1 MLVSSQE
8 RKRTDTPAILVC
20 IIFVVVLFGVITYT
34 FFNGTIYRF
43 IYGYDDCGNVCGLK
57 NDGNPFKSCGNTDK
71 TLLPYTLLN
80 ATQNT
85 QAPSKFTTESSCVKS
100 CKDFPGYIE
109 VANRCL
115 LKGSEDQ
122 IEENF
127 FEKVAEDFRTSWFH
141 ILISVVVAMVFSYIL
156 LILFRYATKYVIWI
170 IYIGIVILISIFSIL
185 ALVMFF
191 VMKSKGGKEEES
203 AYTFLIVSV
212 ICAIVAL
219 IFGVML
225 YFFRKRIKLVIQL
238 FKEASKALSDVP
250 LIVVEPLLTF
260 IALLFTFILFIYFT
274 LIIQSSGTPK
284 NIKNA
289 EGYEKVMFEKDFV
302 MEAAFYINFIAFFW
316 FASFILGCQH
326 FIIASTVC
334 QWFFTRAKTELNSPI
349 KRAFSHLLNFHIGSV
364 CLGSIIITIARII
377 RMILESIINSAK
389 KSENA
394 VAKIAALCFSFIMEQ
409 LEQFLQYLVRNGY
422 IIVAL
427 DGTPLFDSGKKA
439 FELMKKNLV
448 DVVALNQI
456 GDFVLVLGR
465 LFVVLISGFVC
476 FELTMELNYPWIPIT
491 LAVIFSFLVVHCFMT
506 VFEMTLDTIFI
517 CFCEDCELNDGMTR
531 PFFMSREMMEV
542 MIELKS
548 AAGGEFDFLKK
559 DDAEGGNV
567 RPLIP
572 QNFKFSD

>member
-1 MLVSSQE
+1 MVIDLLIKNKEFKSNPMLVSSQE
-8 RKRTDTPAILVC
+8 RKRTDTPAIFVC
-20 IIFVVVLFGVITYT
+20 IIFVIVLFSFVTYAYL
-34 FFNGTIYRF
+34 NGSIYRF
-43 IYGYDDCGNVCGLK
+43 INGHDDCGNICGIK
-57 NDGNPFKSCGNTDK
+57 NEENPYEGCG
-71 TLLPYTLLN
+71 
-80 ATQNT
+80 A
-85 QAPSKFTTESSCVKS
+85 SCVKS
-100 CKDFPGYIE
+100 CDDFPGYFE
-109 VANRCL
+109 VGNRCL
-115 LKGSEDQ
+115 FKESEFK
-122 IEENF
+122 IKENF

-156 LILFRYATKYVIWI
+156 LILFRYAAKYVIWV
-170 IYIGIVILISIFSIL
+170 IYIAFVILMAILCIFSL
-185 ALVMFF
+185 AMFEAK
-191 VMKSKGGKEEES
+191 KSKEGREKES
-203 AYTFLIVSV
+203 AQNYLFVSV
-212 ICAIVAL
+212 ICGVIAL
-219 IFGVML
+219 VFGVTL
-225 YFFRKRIKLVIQL
+225 LIVRKRIKFVIQL
-238 FKEASKALSDVP
+238 FKEASKALADVP
-250 LIVVEPLLTF
+250 MIVVEPLLTF
-260 IALLFTFILFIYFT
+260 ITFVLTFIIFIYFT
-274 LIIQSSGTPK
+274 IIIASAGRPK
-284 NIKNA
+284 RINY
-289 EGYEKVMFEKDFV
+289 GYGFEDVNFERDEVVK
-302 MEAAFYINFIAFFW
+302 AAFVINLIAFSW

-334 QWFFTRAKTELNSPI
+334 QWFFTRTKTELNSPI
-349 KRAFSHLLNFHIGSV
+349 KRAFSHLLRFHIGSV
-364 CLGSIIITIARII
+364 CLGSILLTIVKIIRII
-377 RMILESIINSAK
+377 AERINKSAK
-389 KSENA
+389 NSQSEFIQ
-394 VAKIAALCFSFIMEQ
+394 IAALCFICIVAQ
-409 LEQFLQYLVRNGY
+409 LEIFFQYLVRNGY

-548 AAGGEFDFLKK
+548 AAGGEFSFLKK

-567 RPLIP
+567 RPMIP